1 MEITRIQ
8 TVGRD
13 RARLYLD
20 GEEEP
25 RTELALDLVVRHG
38 LAPGDTLTG
47 ERLRALVREDEAY
60 RARSAALNLLGHR
73 ARSRQELRRRLSRKE
88 FPEPVIEETLAW
100 LEERGYVDDRAF
112 AESFVRDRLRLR
124 PRGRFALARELG
136 RKGVD
141 REVAEA
147 AIAAVMEAEGVEE
160 AALARDA
167 ADAWA
172 RKNRSALRKAGRSK
186 EGRLK
191 ARRRLYG
198 HLARR
203 GFPPDAVR
211 LAIASVLD
219 DD

>member
-25 RTELALDLVVRHG
+25 RTELALDLVVCHG

-60 RARSAALNLLGHR
+60 RARSAALNLLAHR
-73 ARSRQELRRRLSRKE
+73 ARSRKE